1 VGELDQENLP
11 DLLEIKYGSM
21 HDASTVLGSV
31 EIIRNVF
38 VGFQKQL
45 YLPVESRG

>member
-1 VGELDQENLP
+1 
-11 DLLEIKYGSM
+11 M
-21 HDASTVLGSV
+21 HDARAVLGSV
-31 EIIRNVF
+31 KIIRNVF